1 MSPARSGWIVPGR
14 IGFMSTQRRE
24 NRPTLA
30 TQSFRGGLRSISNP
44 MAITGRREIRNTS
57 RPTGR
62 QERNG
67 NIQIPVAQFKHVH
80 ASGIAAQPANLA
92 LLHNEKSK
100 SFWTPAALS
109 LQSDSNNTPLVKL
122 VPKRTCRGWSPSG
135 AGRHRAN
142 LHDSLVQ
149 LLLHT
154 SLPIQS
160 PPPVQ
165 RVSIRLCRGYRQ
177 P

>member
-1 MSPARSGWIVPGR
+1 MSPARSGWIAPGR

-30 TQSFRGGLRSISNP
+30 TESFRGGLRSISNP
-44 MAITGRREIRNTS
+44 MAITGRRHIRNAS

-67 NIQIPVAQFKHVH
+67 YLPTPVAQFEYVD
-80 ASGIAAQPANLA
+80 ASGTAAPPANPA
-92 LLHNEKSK
+92 LFHNEESK

-109 LQSDSNNTPLVKL
+109 LQSDCINTPLVKF
-122 VPKRTCRGWSPSG
+122 VPKGTGRGSSPSG
-135 AGRHRAN
+135 AGRHHAE
-142 LHDSLVQ
+142 LHDLRMR
-149 LLLHT
+149 LLPLT

-160 PPPVQ
+160 TLPAL
-165 RVSIRLCRGYRQ
+165 RVSIRPCRGYRQ